1 MARQL
6 AIWAVALAILG
17 SLVLVIR
24 RPEPGPQT
32 ATIRIAAHYNAQQV
46 APLLAC
52 LKDYEALHPG
62 VRIEYRQVSYADFL
76 QTILIS
82 RASGSSVDIYNL
94 YSVWAPQLIASGAL
108 DTPPA
113 DVIDMVKRDFNQSTI
128 GAATI
133 KGKLYGI
140 PTAVSIYQLVYNKK
154 LLAAAG
160 VTTPPRTWAE
170 FTRVVAAVTHK
181 NRQGNILVAGYAY
194 GPSTAN
200 IVHPFY
206 SQMYAAGVSPYSAD
220 LRRAYLTA
228 PAAVSILERQ
238 AAMFHDGIISNSV
251 AVRELNGGSLA
262 MAIIAN
268 WQRSALQASYGDAF
282 DDTIG
287 VAPIPTDGPGGTMLY
302 SFFWGVDGSSP
313 LKRQSWDLLKW
324 LNIAKTRD
332 GLSCSGKML
341 AGMGDLTGNNGDLA
355 AMEREIVDPFTRQ
368 FVAALK
374 TGTAVSQ
381 PNLWRQAE
389 VDRVLQYYIEK
400 AWAGQLSSRAAL
412 AAANVQIQNI
422 LDEQP

>member
-1 MARQL
+1 MAIRL
-6 AIWAVALAILG
+6 AIWAGALAIVGGLFLAV
-17 SLVLVIR
+17 S
-24 RPEPGPQT
+24 RPEPGPQPT
-32 ATIRIAAHYNAQQV
+32 TIRLAAHYNAQQV

-62 VRIEYRQVSYADFL
+62 IRIEYRQVSYADFL

-108 DTPPA
+108 DAPPA
-113 DVIDMVKRDFNQSTI
+113 DVIDLVRRDFNQATI

-133 KGKLYGI
+133 KGQLYGI

-160 VTTPPRTWAE
+160 VATPPRTWAE
-170 FTRVVAAVTHK
+170 FTRTVAAVTRK
-181 NRQGNILVAGYAY
+181 NRQGNTLVGGYAY

-206 SQMYAAGVSPYSAD
+206 AQMYAAGVSPYSAD
-220 LRRAYLTA
+220 LRRAHLTA

-238 AAMFHDGIISNSV
+238 AAMFREGIVSNSV

-268 WQRSALQASYGDAF
+268 WQRSSLQASYGDAF

-302 SFFWGVDGSSP
+302 SFFWGVDASSP

-324 LNIAKTRD
+324 LDVAETRD
-332 GLSCSGKML
+332 GLSCTGRML
-341 AGMGDLTGNNGDLA
+341 AGMGDLTGNNRDLA
-355 AMEREIVDPFTRQ
+355 VMERDIVDPFTRQ

-374 TGTAVSQ
+374 AGTAVSQ

-389 VDRVLQYYIEK
+389 VDRILQFYIES
-400 AWAGQLSSRAAL
+400 AWAGRTSGSAAL
-412 AAANVQIQNI
+412 AAANAQIQTV